1 MSGVPFGFGP
11 PGRSGG
17 PGGGGQ
23 GGGGEGGN
31 DPAPRSPDP
40 SDPFGLLGAM
50 GDPASMGAALQR
62 LGQLLSWTG
71 GPVNWDLARDVAR
84 AGIAGKDRSVGGA
97 EREQVEQALRLA
109 DLWLDPATTLPA
121 AGARAQ
127 AWSRA
132 EWVEHTLPSW
142 KGLVE
147 PVAARVVAAMGETL
161 AEQAQRGFGDLA
173 GAGGMSPEALGA
185 QLTGPL
191 SGMVRAMGASMFGAQ
206 VGQGLAA
213 LAGEVV
219 GSTDVG
225 VPLLD
230 GRAALLPAGVAAF
243 AEGLEVPEEEV
254 RLYLALREAAHQRL
268 FAHVPWLRARL
279 FGEVEAYASGITID
293 TGRIEEAV
301 AQLDPSDPSALQE
314 ALGSGLFDVEPSPAQ
329 AAALARLETLL
340 ALVEGWVDEVVAAA
354 AEPALKHAAA
364 LREAVRRR
372 RATGGPAEQTFA
384 SLVGLELRPRR
395 LREAAALWKAVADVR
410 GIEGRDAV
418 WGHPDLLPGSDDL
431 DSPAAFAAASDDAAF
446 DLSGLLADE
455 PGPVPG
461 AAAEEEG
468 PTGGRDQ
475 GAGGGTAEGPDQGT
489 GGSAPGTGPDDRP
502 LPPAP
507 SGP

>member
-11 PGRSGG
+11 PGRSGD
-17 PGGGGQ
+17 GGAGSG
-23 GGGGEGGN
+23 GGN
-31 DPAPRSPDP
+31 DPARQPDP

-84 AGIAGKDRSVGGA
+84 AGLVGKDRSVGTA

-109 DLWLDPATTLPA
+109 DLWLDQATALPA
-121 AGARAQ
+121 SGAPAQ

-142 KGLVE
+142 RGLVE

-161 AEQAQRGFGDLA
+161 AEQAQQGLGDLA

-191 SGMVRAMGASMFGAQ
+191 AGMVRAMGASMFGAQ

-243 AEGLEVPEEEV
+243 ADGLEVPEEEV

-279 FGEVEAYASGITID
+279 FGEIEAYASGITID
-293 TGRIEEAV
+293 TSRIEQAV

-354 AEPALKHAAA
+354 AEPALRNAPA

-395 LREAAALWKAVADVR
+395 LRDAAALWKAVAQAR

-418 WGHPDLLPGSDDL
+418 WGHPDLLPGSTDL
-431 DSPAAFAAASDDAAF
+431 DAPEAFAAAGEDEAL
-446 DLSGLLADE
+446 DLSGLLAPGAE
-455 PGPVPG
+455 PG
-461 AAAEEEG
+461 AE
-468 PTGGRDQ
+468 P
-475 GAGGGTAEGPDQGT
+475 GGGSGR
-489 GGSAPGTGPDDRP
+489 GPDDGP
-502 LPPAP
+502 GQGSDEGPEPPEHRAP
-507 SGP
+507 